1 MLTGFVII
9 TSLVILG
16 LVIRGFKT
24 IRHNER
30 GVIETMGRFTNFIK
44 PGVIFVVP
52 IFQKLIVVST
62 TMKSC
67 KYENNI
73 TTKDN
78 INCSTKVQVHYLI
91 EKDPEIIKEALY
103 KFDNY
108 KDEVIHIT
116 KNIINEVIG
125 KYNFKEISGKKEEI
139 NSQAK
144 INANKTKG
152 HWGFKVETIEINQI
166 TPPDDVQLS
175 INKLVKS
182 QNEKES
188 NLITAEGIT
197 KKAQAISDIEI
208 HQAESKKKAKLI
220 EAEGIKLYKLKVAQA
235 EVEAL
240 TLIHENINKSFKE
253 NKAELTKIYD
263 KAKENATSKVVK

>member
-9 TSLVILG
+9 TSIVILG

-30 GVIETMGRFTNFIK
+30 GIIETMGRFTNFIN
-44 PGVIFVVP
+44 PGVIFVTP

-62 TMKSC
+62 TMKTC
-67 KYENNI
+67 KYEDNI

-78 INCSTKVQVHYLI
+78 INCCIKVQIHYLI

-108 KDEVIHIT
+108 KNEVIHIT
-116 KNIINEVIG
+116 KNTINEVFG
-125 KYNFKEISGKKEEI
+125 KYNFKEISQNKEEI
-139 NSQAK
+139 NNQVK
-144 INANKTKG
+144 INVNKTRG
-152 HWGFKVETIEINQI
+152 HWGFRVESIEINQI
-166 TPPDDVQLS
+166 TPPDDIQLS

-188 NLITAEGIT
+188 NLIVSEGIR
-197 KKAQAISDIEI
+197 KKAQAVSEAEI
-208 HQAESKKKAKLI
+208 IQAESKKKAKLI
-220 EAEGIKLYKLKVAQA
+220 EAEGIKQYKLKVAQA
-235 EVEAL
+235 EVESL
-240 TLIHENINKSFKE
+240 TLIHENINRSFKE

-263 KAKENATSKVVK
+263 KAKQNAMDKVVK